1 MSSLSARASLG
12 RSGFRDLKVIAKVR
26 ESAIIT
32 SFHLEPVQAQDWR
45 AHQPGQFLVFRIPVS
60 KETTGAKDYVL
71 RNYSVSGPPGVV
83 GSYRISVKREAPPRP
98 GLPAGVSSDR
108 KSVV

>member
-32 SFHLEPVQAQDWR
+32 SFHLEPVHAQDWR

-60 KETTGAKDYVL
+60 KETAAAKDYVL
-71 RNYSVSGPPGVV
+71 RNYSVSEIGRAHV
-83 GSYRISVKREAPPRP
+83 
-98 GLPAGVSSDR
+98 
-108 KSVV
+108 